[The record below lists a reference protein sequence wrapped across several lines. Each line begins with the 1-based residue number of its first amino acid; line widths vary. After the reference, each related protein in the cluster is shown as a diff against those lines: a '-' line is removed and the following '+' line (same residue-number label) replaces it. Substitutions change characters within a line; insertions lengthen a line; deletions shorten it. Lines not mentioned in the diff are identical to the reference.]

1 MKNNKTI
8 ITVLIVTL
16 IALIAAV
23 SVIVIKELKQ
33 EQKNDNPTTN
43 NNSNN
48 NENNGGQVIKT
59 QAQLDAISGLTFN
72 NYDGKLNAYDFELN
86 INDKEDYKSISKKVI
101 YQTVYNKLL
110 SSNLVKNTSDSQET
124 VISFKKEDFINTYLK
139 LFSRD
144 NLEEINNL
152 SVIETY
158 NYTFNLTEDEFLC
171 GIAYKEPET
180 NLAKEIVNS
189 KYLILDYNIN
199 NNVLKI
205 DAAIYY
211 YKITENN
218 YENPEVFLDKELTK
232 ELGKLNDVDANKD
245 KFMVYQYKYNIIND
259 NYIFDNVERIK

>member
-1 MKNNKTI
+1 MKKNKTI
-8 ITVLIVTL
+8 IIILVLIL
-16 IALIAAV
+16 ISLIAAV
-23 SVIVIKELKQ
+23 SFIVIKE
-33 EQKNDNPTTN
+33 QKTENNNPTTN

-86 INDKEDYKSISKKVI
+86 INNRADYSTISKKVI

-110 SSNLVKNTSDSQET
+110 SSNLVKSVVGNQET
-124 VISFKKEDFINTYLK
+124 IITFKKEDFINTYLK
-139 LFSRD
+139 LFSKS

-152 SVIETY
+152 SIIETA

-171 GIAYKEPET
+171 GIAYKEPAT

-205 DAAIYY
+205 DTAIYY
-211 YKITENN
+211 YKITESN
-218 YENPEVFLDKELTK
+218 YENPDVFFDKNLTK
-232 ELGKLNDVDANKD
+232 ELGKLNDVDVNKD

-259 NYIFDNVERIK
+259 SYIFDSVERIK

>member
-8 ITVLIVTL
+8 IMVLIVIL
-16 IALIAAV
+16 ISLIAAV

-43 NNSNN
+43 NNQN
-48 NENNGGQVIKT
+48 NEIPAIKT

-86 INDKEDYKSISKKVI
+86 INGRVDYESISKKVI

-110 SSNLVKNTSDSQET
+110 SSNLVKNISGSQET

-152 SVIETY
+152 NFIETD
-158 NYTFNLTEDEFLC
+158 NYTFNLIGDDFSC
-171 GIAYKEPET
+171 VIAYKEPET
-180 NLAKEIVNS
+180 NSAKEIVNS

-211 YKITENN
+211 YKVTESN
-218 YENPEVFLDKELTK
+218 YENPEVFLDKDLTK
-232 ELGKLNDVDANKD
+232 ELGKLNNVDANKD

-259 NYIFDNVERIK
+259 SYIFDSVERIK